1 MKDLILVAM
10 IGYLFGNIQASY
22 LLGKWIKKVDIRTL
36 GQGNAGASN
45 AFETL
50 GMKFGLIVGII
61 DMVKALVSVLIVKQF
76 FHADLNASSATLLYL
91 NGYCVLLGHIFPFYM
106 HFKGGKGIAALIG
119 MMIGLNPWIGVGALF
134 VIVSVTSIT
143 NYVSIG
149 SSALSFYAVV
159 VTLSLRLGW
168 DQRSGNVPDPFP
180 ASSELST
187 DRAQEGNQGFFR
199 FEKKTK
205 DCLAACFR

>member
-168 DQRSGNVPDPFP
+168 VPFLISVAGMFLILFLHLPNYRRIVLRKETKV
-180 ASSELST
+180 SSVL
-187 DRAQEGNQGFFR
+187 RR
-199 FEKKTK
+199 KP
-205 DCLAACFR
+205 RIV

>member
-61 DMVKALVSVLIVKQF
+61 DIVKAVISVLIVKSI

-119 MMIGLNPWIGVGALF
+119 MMIGLNPWIGVGAVF

-168 DQRSGNVPDPFP
+168 VPFLISVAGMFLILFLHLPNYRRIMSGKETKV
-180 ASSELST
+180 SSVL
-187 DRAQEGNQGFFR
+187 RR
-199 FEKKTK
+199 KTK
-205 DCLAACFR
+205 AL